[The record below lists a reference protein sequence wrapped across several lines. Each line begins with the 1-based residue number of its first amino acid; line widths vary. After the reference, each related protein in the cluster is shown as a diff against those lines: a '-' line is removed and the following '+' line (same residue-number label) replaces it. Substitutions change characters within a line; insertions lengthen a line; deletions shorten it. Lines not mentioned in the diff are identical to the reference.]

1 MAGEDAQPVKLHR
14 VFCLGNTAA
23 TPEFIGACNFLLEM
37 HWRETGEIVELI
49 CSYLRPEINES
60 LLGRYVNWNDY

>member
-1 MAGEDAQPVKLHR
+1 MAGEDAQPVKLHPDS
-14 VFCLGNTAA
+14 
-23 TPEFIGACNFLLEM
+23 TPSFIGACNFLLEM

-60 LLGRYVNWNDY
+60 LLGRCINWEDY